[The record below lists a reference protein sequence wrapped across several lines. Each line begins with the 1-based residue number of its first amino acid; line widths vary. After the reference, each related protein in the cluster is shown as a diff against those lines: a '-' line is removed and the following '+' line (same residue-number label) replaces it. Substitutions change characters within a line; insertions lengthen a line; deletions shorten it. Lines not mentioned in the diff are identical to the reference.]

1 MKRIT
6 LILHGAY
13 LHLALRL
20 FLGATFIASAA
31 SKLPMQTR
39 FVDVVKE
46 YHLLPDPLA
55 FAYGSTLPWL
65 ELLIGAYFL
74 LGILS
79 RINAVATLL
88 VGATFL
94 VANIS
99 AMVKGMETC
108 GSCFGEAFPLS
119 ASHALVFD
127 GFILLAAVILL
138 TVKADAMILSLDGWF
153 AARKGQEPPPAE
165 PVTGEEN

>member
-6 LILHGAY
+6 LILHNAY

-20 FLGATFIASAA
+20 FLGATFIASAV

-39 FVDVVKE
+39 FIDVVKD
-46 YHLLPDPLA
+46 YHLLPDSLA
-55 FAYGSTLPWL
+55 FAYGAVLPWL

-74 LGILS
+74 LGILL
-79 RINAVATLL
+79 RINAIATLL

-94 VANIS
+94 IANIS
-99 AMVKGMETC
+99 AIVKGMETC

-119 ASHALVFD
+119 AGHALAFD
-127 GFILLAAVILL
+127 CFILPAAVILL
-138 TVKADAMILSLDGWF
+138 TVKVDAMILSLDGWF
-153 AARKGQEPPPAE
+153 AARKGQGPPPAE
-165 PVTGEEN
+165 PATGGEI